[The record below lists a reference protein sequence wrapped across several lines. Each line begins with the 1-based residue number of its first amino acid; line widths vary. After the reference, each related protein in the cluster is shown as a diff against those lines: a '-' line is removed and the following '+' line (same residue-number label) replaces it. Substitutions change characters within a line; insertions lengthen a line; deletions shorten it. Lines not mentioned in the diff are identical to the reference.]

1 MNYDVFKDSLKKN
14 PITLEVGDFSEDK
27 KNTLDNEALFQ
38 LPFIAMT
45 ILMISKGMSKPLVS
59 ELGRLV
65 GECLEQSMPAFKK
78 SNQHIAW
85 SANLRVRTVKAMSFL
100 EMADLIEIENING
113 KVRITD
119 LGKKVISR
127 ALEDEY
133 SYLYCTLNNIA
144 RNYRNINKAS
154 KLELRLN

>member
-1 MNYDVFKDSLKKN
+1 MNYEIFKRRLTSN
-14 PITLEVGDFSEDK
+14 PITMRVDDFSDIR

-38 LPFIAMT
+38 LPFIAMV
-45 ILMISKGMSKPLVS
+45 ILVMAKGLSKPSVP

-65 GECLEQSMPAFKK
+65 GECLEQSVPAFKK

-85 SANLRVRTVKAMSFL
+85 SANLRVRTVTAMSFL
-100 EMADLIEIENING
+100 EMAGLVEVEHQKG
-113 KVRITD
+113 KVKILG

-127 ALEDEY
+127 ALDVD
-133 SYLYCTLNNIA
+133 SDLSHNLNIIS
-144 RNYRNINKAS
+144 RQYRNINKAN

>member
-1 MNYDVFKDSLKKN
+1 MNYDIFKDSLKRN
-14 PITLEVGDFSEDK
+14 PILLEVGDFSEDK
-27 KNTLDNEALFQ
+27 KNNLDNEALFQ

-45 ILMISKGMSKPLVS
+45 ILAISKGISKPLVS

-78 SNQHIAW
+78 SNQHISW

-100 EMADLIEIENING
+100 EMAGLIEIESGKG
-113 KVRITD
+113 KVKITN

-127 ALEDEY
+127 ALEDEDSDLHY
-133 SYLYCTLNNIA
+133 NLSNIS
-144 RNYRNINKAS
+144 RQYRNINKAS